1 MVTAPGAARPGEPG
15 WQHQAAGAAQPP
27 SAAAA
32 RPATGPGQASTPT
45 VTWAGPAAPGVHG
58 HATGAPGSAQAAYPQ
73 AAYPQ
78 AAYPQAAQAQP
89 YTQTQAQARGAAAA
103 APYAAQAAAAS
114 VAATSGP
121 PAQAGAAVSAR
132 ASVAAQTTAAAE
144 SAAAVARPR
153 PLRSGMGT
161 FHVAQLLGWQAAGAA
176 GLAAYQHSVMATAA
190 VSAGAALTLAPTL
203 IRLHGR
209 WAYQWLPL
217 WLRYRFRS
225 HRLPTS
231 GGNQALNLLSFV
243 ESSAALD
250 TLDIDDQSV
259 ALIGHRGGL
268 SAVFELEPADG
279 SLVVG
284 RPQPIPSP
292 AELLPAVDDESPSIT
307 VQLLIH
313 VAPAPRVTLGPGV
326 VDRSYRELTNG
337 DVPAHRRVWV
347 VLQAARTPDFYSDA
361 DLRPALASAIRRTRR
376 RLQRDRI
383 TARLLNRDELLAAVG
398 YLAELPPQADK
409 GNVYG
414 AASNRILAREGWQT
428 WWTEQVPQ
436 SSHRLVQWPRM
447 PWQIDSLLRQ
457 LPTLASV
464 VSVAV
469 TRDPNRTSPG
479 DDVAVEVG
487 LRIIARDAKTLA
499 AGNQALAEAVRRD
512 GGRTERLDGEQVR
525 GLAATLP
532 FGGFLR

>member
-1 MVTAPGAARPGEPG
+1 MTAPGAARPGEPG
-15 WQHQAAGAAQPP
+15 WQHQTAGATQPP

-32 RPATGPGQASTPT
+32 RPAAGPGQAPPPT
-45 VTWAGPAAPGVHG
+45 VTWAGSAVSGSPG
-58 HATGAPGSAQAAYPQ
+58 HATVPAGPAQAAYPY
-73 AAYPQ
+73 AAP
-78 AAYPQAAQAQP
+78 AQP
-89 YTQTQAQARGAAAA
+89 YTQTQAHTQTQTRGAAAA
-103 APYAAQAAAAS
+103 SHPAQAAAATN

-132 ASVAAQTTAAAE
+132 ASVAAQTTATE
-144 SAAAVARPR
+144 SAAAAVARPR
-153 PLRSGMGT
+153 PLRSGIGT
-161 FHVAQLLGWQAAGAA
+161 FHVAQLLGWQVAGAA
-176 GLAAYQHSVMATAA
+176 GLAAYQHSVAATAA

-203 IRLHGR
+203 IRLRGR

-217 WLRYRFRS
+217 WLRYRLRP
-225 HRLPTS
+225 HRLPAS
-231 GGNQALNLLSFV
+231 GGNHALNLLSFV

-250 TLDIDDQSV
+250 TIDIDDQSV

-268 SAVFELEPADG
+268 SAVFELDPADG

-284 RPQPIPSP
+284 PPQPIPSP
-292 AELLPAVDDESPSIT
+292 AELLPAADDESPSIT
-307 VQLLIH
+307 VQVLIH
-313 VAPAPRVTLGPGV
+313 VAPAPRVSLGPGV
-326 VDRSYRELTNG
+326 VDRSYRELTDG

-361 DLRPALASAIRRTRR
+361 ELRPALTSAIRRTRR
-376 RLQRDRI
+376 RLRRDQI

-414 AASNRILAREGWQT
+414 AASGRMLAREGWQT
-428 WWTEQVPQ
+428 WWTEQMPQ
-436 SSHRLVQWPRM
+436 TSHRLVQWPRM
-447 PWQIDSLLRQ
+447 PWQVDSLLRQ

-487 LRIIARDAKTLA
+487 FRLIARDANTLA

-532 FGGFLR
+532 LGGFLR